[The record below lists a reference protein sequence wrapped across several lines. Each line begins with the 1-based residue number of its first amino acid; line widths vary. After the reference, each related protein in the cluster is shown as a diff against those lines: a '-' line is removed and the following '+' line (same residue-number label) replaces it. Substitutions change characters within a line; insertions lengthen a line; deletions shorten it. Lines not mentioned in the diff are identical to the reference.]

1 MVARARSRSCAFA
14 HLRIAQQTYLA
25 KNNDD
30 YTTLRDPNRRSRASF
45 DILLL
50 ITTSADST
58 TFMDSETEGQN
69 DARQPYSK
77 LDAGPAPRAR
87 RGLPSEGSFVG
98 GSRKRLGTGTASAGT
113 DVLLSLRLPACEGT
127 CLHVEPAFWS
137 ANLRRI
143 FGLLRRNR
151 WRNLFPFDP
160 RSFPSVEI
168 GRNWPGD
175 LGESP
180 LLVGS
185 RSSPHNHT
193 VSILVQPTIASP
205 NLVLTTLALHNIR
218 GHTRST
224 VPSTIKILVRSELI

>member
-98 GSRKRLGTGTASAGT
+98 RSRSDWEPG
-113 DVLLSLRLPACEGT
+113 LRQLARTFCFLCDCLPAKA
-127 CLHVEPAFWS
+127 HVSMWS
-137 ANLRRI
+137 Q
-143 FGLLRRNR
+143 
-151 WRNLFPFDP
+151 
-160 RSFPSVEI
+160 PSGALISVVFSACSDVTDGEI
-168 GRNWPGD
+168 SSPSIRALSRVSK
-175 LGESP
+175 LGETGQATWGNPPYWWEVARLLITIRSRFWFSP
-180 LLVGS
+180 PSHL
-185 RSSPHNHT
+185 
-193 VSILVQPTIASP
+193 PT
-205 NLVLTTLALHNIR
+205 LF
-218 GHTRST
+218 
-224 VPSTIKILVRSELI
+224 